1 MLASARAQ
9 RDRAGDASLARLET
23 SPDTRGPVPR
33 PGTPDHYDQEGFRF
47 LAQRMRLADND
58 STEPGA
64 PAPASLASP
73 DQRLSAPGPLVA
85 FRREAEPSQRE
96 TNLLQRLAGLMRS
109 RREA

>member
-1 MLASARAQ
+1 M
-9 RDRAGDASLARLET
+9 
-23 SPDTRGPVPR
+23 PR

-64 PAPASLASP
+64 PAPASLAPP
-73 DQRLSAPGPLVA
+73 DPRHSAPGPLVA